1 MPFNHAYTHFIN
13 AEPNMP
19 EGNAGKYRGLSM
31 TIPTAQPTTTP
42 QQEQVIKYRG
52 VVTKLYLA

>member
-1 MPFNHAYTHFIN
+1 
-13 AEPNMP
+13 MP